1 MLEAYG
7 GMYSTAVFVWS
18 YEYSG
23 GCGLWMPYFGRNKVE
38 FNVFQL
44 LTMCVFDCF
53 LLLNRN
59 DFHDGFK

>member
-23 GCGLWMPYFGRNKVE
+23 GCGWMPYFGRNKVE